1 MKHDYVV
8 FPGFELIGHITKT
21 LYADEMTCGLRCL
34 QDGECQ
40 SYNSKSD
47 ANDAKKECQ
56 LSNQTKKLSPEN
68 LSDVFLTSTK
78 RFSENLKFVF
88 LLIRPSPVRKFW
100 TLGTPKETGSIG
112 STPRRVET
120 L

>member
-8 FPGFELIGHITKT
+8 FPGFHITKT

-68 LSDVFLTSTK
+68 MRRNPRSTYYG
-78 RFSENLKFVF
+78 R
-88 LLIRPSPVRKFW
+88 
-100 TLGTPKETGSIG
+100 SIVNKG
-112 STPRRVET
+112 A
-120 L
+120 

>member
-34 QDGECQ
+34 QDEKCQ

-56 LSNQTKKLSPEN
+56 LSNQTKKSSPEN
-68 LSDVFLTSTK
+68 LRRNPRSTYYG
-78 RFSENLKFVF
+78 R
-88 LLIRPSPVRKFW
+88 
-100 TLGTPKETGSIG
+100 GT
-112 STPRRVET
+112 VN
-120 L
+120 